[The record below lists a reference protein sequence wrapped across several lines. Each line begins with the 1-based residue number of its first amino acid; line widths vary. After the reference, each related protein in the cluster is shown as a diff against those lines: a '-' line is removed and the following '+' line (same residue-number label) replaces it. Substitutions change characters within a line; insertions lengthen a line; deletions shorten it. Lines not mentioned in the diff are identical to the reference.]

1 MKKVLRIVGW
11 SVVVLLLVGAFVG
24 YRIIWGQPFTINQ
37 LANRQATFFLVRN
50 PELFTM
56 IGIADGT
63 IVDRHSGKL
72 AAVGI
77 EKRDDDYAFAEQ
89 AIADVKKFD
98 RARLEPQEQITYD
111 VLLDF
116 YGSQAAFRPFDWLSS
131 EGLYPISPMFG
142 TQVQLASFLQ
152 TSHVVKNEKTA
163 RNYVARLQAMGA
175 KLDALTAEMQ
185 RQSAAGVVLPSALLE
200 RSLVVIDDTINPS
213 PEESPLVASFVERMA
228 KSGGLDDTLRTSLHE
243 EIVAYG

>member
-72 AAVGI
+72 AAV
-77 EKRDDDYAFAEQ
+77 
-89 AIADVKKFD
+89 
-98 RARLEPQEQITYD
+98 
-111 VLLDF
+111 
-116 YGSQAAFRPFDWLSS
+116 
-131 EGLYPISPMFG
+131 
-142 TQVQLASFLQ
+142 
-152 TSHVVKNEKTA
+152 
-163 RNYVARLQAMGA
+163 
-175 KLDALTAEMQ
+175 
-185 RQSAAGVVLPSALLE
+185 
-200 RSLVVIDDTINPS
+200 
-213 PEESPLVASFVERMA
+213 
-228 KSGGLDDTLRTSLHE
+228 
-243 EIVAYG
+243 